1 MQRTLLVCVS
11 AALLSVVGYVKASE
25 GQGGRVTPSISSV
38 SSQQAV
44 LDKYCVTCHN
54 EKLRTAGLSLDK
66 ANVGYP
72 ADNAAIWEKV
82 LRKLRTREM
91 PPPRMPRPD
100 DVTTDSLANY
110 VETALDQAAE
120 TRPNP
125 GRPGVYRLN
134 RSQYGNAIRD
144 LFALDVDSASLL
156 PADDSGYGF
165 DNIGDVLTL
174 SPMLLEK
181 YLSAAANISRVAV
194 GDPSLSPT
202 SSEYQI
208 PPATVQS
215 ERESGDLPIGSRGG
229 IAVRHHFPLDAEYVI
244 KVRLQRG
251 KDATTIVGISEERRL
266 DIRLDGARLK
276 LFSVGGKSGEVD
288 DTLEVRIPVKAGPH
302 LVASTF
308 LKDTV
313 KPEGVLDTAGNQAFF
328 EGVGSVSIAGPYAAK
343 GPGDTPSRR
352 RIFVCRPQGPGDEEM
367 CARKIISTL
376 ARRAY
381 RRPININKDE
391 EHT

>member
-1 MQRTLLVCVS
+1 MRKRFL
-11 AALLSVVGYVKASE
+11 AAVAFLLSL
-25 GQGGRVTPSISSV
+25 V
-38 SSQQAV
+38 SSIVPAGAQHPETSSPRAV
-44 LDKYCVTCHN
+44 LNTYCVTCHN
-54 EKLRTAGLSLDK
+54 QKLRTADLMLDK
-66 ANVGYP
+66 VEVDHP
-72 ADNAAIWEKV
+72 AENPAIWEKV
-82 LRKLRTREM
+82 LRKLRAREM
-91 PPPRMPRPD
+91 PPPERPRPD
-100 DVTTDSLANY
+100 DATYDSVVAYL
-110 VETALDQAAE
+110 ETALDQAAE
-120 TRPNP
+120 AKPNP
-125 GRPGVYRLN
+125 GRPSAYRLN
-134 RSQYGNAIRD
+134 RSQYANAIRD
-144 LFALDVDSASLL
+144 LIALEIDSALLL

-165 DNIGDVLTL
+165 DNIGDVLTV

-181 YLSAAANISRVAV
+181 YLSAAGKISRLAV

-288 DTLEVRIPVKAGPH
+288 DALEVRIPVKAGPH

-343 GPGDTPSRR
+343 GPEIG
-352 RIFVCRPQGPGDEEM
+352 
-367 CARKIISTL
+367 
-376 ARRAY
+376 RA
-381 RRPININKDE
+381 
-391 EHT
+391 